1 MPTKF
6 WMPPGL
12 LPDHVPTFDRSYQD
26 CRVSRN
32 SRESAFGRCPAR
44 RLVALRAML
53 HHQTPYQHSSGCT
66 AVSSGSTSS
75 ASVPSVSAM
84 GIWHC
89 SALTAGCCA
98 VISCVSTLTRLVA
111 SSFKSSAIMHERSLA
126 LLIPGRYVQIF
137 CHFKKRM
144 QTLQGGIDHLSL
156 SSLSSSLPPPLPPSL
171 LPPLPPFQLAPL
183 PPSDP
188 TALATASAGPCSAP
202 KQLPFFASVFVLSPM
217 LCAPSRASARAEV
230 RRRVDWRPTSGHV
243 SVGAP

>member
-1 MPTKF
+1 
-6 WMPPGL
+6 MPPGL

-156 SSLSSSLPPPLPPSL
+156 SSLSSSLFPS
-171 LPPLPPFQLAPL
+171 LPPFLPLLTPAFLAPPIL
-183 PPSDP
+183 SSTRSLALTSLAPPH
-188 TALATASAGPCSAP
+188 L
-202 KQLPFFASVFVLSPM
+202 
-217 LCAPSRASARAEV
+217 
-230 RRRVDWRPTSGHV
+230 
-243 SVGAP
+243 